1 MRLLF
6 DEKLSDQGS
15 QIFSTSDATDCQP
28 LAWSKQSQAPSDKL
42 RIPLIMASVKNHFE
56 RHLEVVQA

>member
-6 DEKLSDQGS
+6 DEKLSEQGP
-15 QIFSTSDATDCQP
+15 QIFSASDATECQS
-28 LAWSKQSQAPSDKL
+28 LSWSKHSQAPLDKL

-56 RHLEVVQA
+56 RHLEVIQA